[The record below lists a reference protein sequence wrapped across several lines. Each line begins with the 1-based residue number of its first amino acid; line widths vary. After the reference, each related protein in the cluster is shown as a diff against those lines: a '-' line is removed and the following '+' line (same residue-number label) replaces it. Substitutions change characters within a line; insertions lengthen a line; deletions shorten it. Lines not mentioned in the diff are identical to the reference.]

1 MALPSMD
8 YPRLTLTR
16 PSKRIKLGL
25 KRVFETSIEMT
36 IALAA
41 TWNPRGELGRFE
53 QLLPRLEELYSHIVI
68 SFPPVAD
75 DQVVRSF
82 IAGKFSKRPNITVV
96 QNQIWSWGRYIA
108 LQKALHT
115 SVSHIHYADMDRLLR
130 WVETRP
136 AEWHKVVTQIEAGD
150 YLIMGRSPQAYATHP
165 QALVRT
171 EAISNRLISQ
181 LVGQALDVSAGSKG
195 FSRRAAQFLVDQT
208 QPGKAL
214 GTDGAWTILLH
225 RAGFRVDYLEVDGL
239 DWETADRYQTRS
251 ANAEQQ
257 QALAQAYDQDPAHW
271 AMRVEVALE
280 IVQAGLDAAAQ
291 ELPGT
296 TPMLVKLP
304 DNG

>member
-1 MALPSMD
+1 
-8 YPRLTLTR
+8 
-16 PSKRIKLGL
+16 
-25 KRVFETSIEMT
+25 MT

-53 QLLPRLEELYSHIVI
+53 QLLSIFEERYAQVVI
-68 SFPPVAD
+68 SFPPQAD
-75 DQVVRSF
+75 DRVVQLF
-82 IAGKFSKRPNITVV
+82 TDGKFSTRHDLTIV
-96 QNQIWSWGRYIA
+96 QNQVWSWGRYMALKNA
-108 LQKALHT
+108 LQS
-115 SVSHIHYADMDRLLR
+115 SVTHIHYADMDRLLR

-136 AEWHKVVTQIEAGD
+136 AEWRNAVAQIEAGD
-150 YLIMGRSPQAYATHP
+150 YLIMGRSASAYATHP

-195 FSRRAAQFLVDQT
+195 FGRRAAQYLVDQT
-208 QPGKAL
+208 KPGRAL
-214 GTDGAWTILLH
+214 GADGAWTVLLH

-239 DWETADRYQTRS
+239 DWETADRYQARS
-251 ANAEQQ
+251 ADVEQQ
-257 QALAQAYDQDPAHW
+257 LALAQAYDQDPAHW

-296 TPMLVKLP
+296 SPLLA
-304 DNG
+304 GLR

>member
-1 MALPSMD
+1 MW
-8 YPRLTLTR
+8 RT
-16 PSKRIKLGL
+16 KRIDSDL
-25 KRVFETSIEMT
+25 KQAFEISNEMT

-41 TWNPRGELGRFE
+41 TWNPRGELRRFE
-53 QLLPRLEELYSHIVI
+53 QLLPGLEQLYAHIVI
-68 SFPPVAD
+68 SFPPAAD
-75 DQVVRSF
+75 DQVVRLF
-82 IAGKFSKRPNITVV
+82 TEGKFSGCANITVV
-96 QNQIWSWGRYIA
+96 QNQVWSWGRYRS
-108 LQKALHT
+108 LQKALQT

-136 AEWHKVVTQIEAGD
+136 AEWRKAVNQIKAGD
-150 YLIMGRSPQAYATHP
+150 YLIMGRSAPAYATHP

-195 FSRRAAQFLVDQT
+195 FSRQAAQFLVDQT
-208 QPGKAL
+208 QPGRAL
-214 GTDGAWTILLH
+214 GADGAWTVLLH
-225 RAGFRVDYLEVDGL
+225 RAGFQVDYLEVDGL

-257 QALAQAYDQDPAHW
+257 QSLAQSYDQDPAHW

-280 IVQAGLDAAAQ
+280 IVEAGLDAAAQ

-296 TPMLVKLP
+296 PPLLTRLP

>member
-1 MALPSMD
+1 
-8 YPRLTLTR
+8 
-16 PSKRIKLGL
+16 
-25 KRVFETSIEMT
+25 MT
-36 IALAA
+36 ITLAA
-41 TWNPRGELGRFE
+41 TWNPRGEVERFG
-53 QLLPRLEELYSHIVI
+53 QLLPVLEERYAHIVI

-75 DQVVRSF
+75 SQVVHLF
-82 IAGKFSKRPNITVV
+82 TEGKFSARTNISVV

-108 LQKALHT
+108 LKQGLQT
-115 SVSHIHYADMDRLLR
+115 PVTHIHYADMDRLLR

-136 AEWHKVVTQIEAGD
+136 AEWRNAVNQIETGD
-150 YLIMGRSPQAYATHP
+150 YLVMGRSASAYDTHP

-181 LVGQALDVSAGSKG
+181 LVGQTLDVSAGSKG

-208 QPGKAL
+208 QPGRSL
-214 GTDGAWTILLH
+214 GTDGAWTVVLY
-225 RAGFRVDYLEVDGL
+225 RAGFRIDYLEVDGL

-251 ANAEQQ
+251 ATAEQQ
-257 QALAQAYDQDPAHW
+257 QALAQAYDRDPAHW

-296 TPMLVKLP
+296 PPLLAGLP
-304 DNG
+304 ENE